1 MWDWIGKLDELRNKN
16 QKAVLATVIGIKG
29 STPREHGA
37 KMIILPDG
45 SFFGTI
51 GGGGVEKK
59 VLEYAKTCFEE
70 NTPKKVEVAL
80 TPKENML
87 CGGHMELYL
96 DLINRN
102 PVLYLFGAGHVGQA
116 LCRVLSGTPFSIHLI
131 DHREEWVQSKE
142 IPSNIV
148 RHQMHW
154 EEFTKQANWNSN
166 VYCAVMTYNAVE
178 DQKAVELCLQQDCH
192 YIGLVGSAKKW
203 KAIRK
208 SLLEKQYSDNQA
220 DKVSCPVG
228 HDNGGKTPQEIA
240 VSIACE
246 LLCTLHQKV

>member
-59 VLEYAKTCFEE
+59 VLEYAKTCFDE

-87 CGGHMELYL
+87 CGGTMELYL
-96 DLINRN
+96 DLINQN

-131 DHREEWVQSKE
+131 DHREEWIQSKE
-142 IPSNIV
+142 TPSGVI
-148 RHQMHW
+148 RHHMTW
-154 EEFTKQANWNSN
+154 EEFTAQANWNSN
-166 VYCAVMTYNAVE
+166 VYCAVMTYSAVE
-178 DQKAVELCLQQDCH
+178 DQKAVELCLNQECH
-192 YIGLVGSAKKW
+192 YVGLVGSAKKW
-203 KAIRK
+203 RAIRK
-208 SLLEKQYSDNQA
+208 NLLDTQYSEEQVE
-220 DKVSCPVG
+220 KVRCPIG

-246 LLCTLHQKV
+246 LLCTLHQ